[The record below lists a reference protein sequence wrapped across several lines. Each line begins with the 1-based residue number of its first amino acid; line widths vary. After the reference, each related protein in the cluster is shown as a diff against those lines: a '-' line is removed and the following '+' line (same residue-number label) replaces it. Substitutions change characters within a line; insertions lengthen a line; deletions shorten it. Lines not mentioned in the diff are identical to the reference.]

1 MIKYGLS
8 QRAFL
13 PIVFLNFTS
22 VRTDVSLSCANSRI
36 EACSIYNPGMPVL
49 LIQARRFYHLCMP
62 VMYFRHTSP
71 VHGADKSIQ
80 RMTRQ
85 LWSIQKSIDCY
96 HHIKS
101 PSTAKMISFY
111 VTSLQKSQVTKV
123 SFPVANPSNYECDS
137 VTLSHVSNVSN
148 VKFTMPGRK
157 FSALDSEVYL

>member
-22 VRTDVSLSCANSRI
+22 VRTDVSLSCANSII
-36 EACSIYNPGMPVL
+36 EACSIYNPG
-49 LIQARRFYHLCMP
+49 MP

-137 VTLSHVSNVSN
+137 VSLSHVSNVSN